1 MGFMFNERYA
11 QLIPAHSAPRSIGKP
26 VTPNLSDGFY
36 YVYILV
42 SEADPDR
49 YYIGTTENPET
60 RIKYHNQGK
69 VPHTSQHRP
78 WRIKNAISFRSKE
91 KALEFEQYLKSH
103 SGRAFAK
110 KHF

>member
-1 MGFMFNERYA
+1 MLG
-11 QLIPAHSAPRSIGKP
+11 GKP
-26 VTPNLSDGFY
+26 VTLDSSDFY

-42 SEADPDR
+42 SEVDPDR

-69 VPHTSQHRP
+69 VPHTSQYRP
-78 WRIKNAISFRSKE
+78 WRIKNVISFRSKE

>member
-1 MGFMFNERYA
+1 MEGM
-11 QLIPAHSAPRSIGKP
+11 LSGKP
-26 VTPNLSDGFY
+26 VTPDSSDFY

-42 SEADPDR
+42 SDADPDR

-69 VPHTSQHRP
+69 VPHTSQYGP
-78 WRIKNAISFRSKE
+78 WRIKNVISFRSKE